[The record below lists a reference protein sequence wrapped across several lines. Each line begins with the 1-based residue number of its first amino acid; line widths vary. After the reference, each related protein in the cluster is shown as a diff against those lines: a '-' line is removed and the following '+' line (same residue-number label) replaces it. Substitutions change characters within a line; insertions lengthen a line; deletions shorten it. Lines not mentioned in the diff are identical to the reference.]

1 MKNCNWLELKELN
14 SVSSRG
20 LRNLGERC
28 EVSHDRAV
36 HRMSGRRGGPVNGEM
51 VEVGE
56 NKINPIK
63 STVAPI
69 WTKLA
74 RHDQLW
80 GVKVFVKFRGI

>member
-36 HRMSGRRGGPVNGEM
+36 HRMSGRRGGASEWGNG
-51 VEVGE
+51 G
-56 NKINPIK
+56 
-63 STVAPI
+63 S
-69 WTKLA
+69 
-74 RHDQLW
+74 R
-80 GVKVFVKFRGI
+80 

>member
-1 MKNCNWLELKELN
+1 M
-14 SVSSRG
+14 
-20 LRNLGERC
+20 
-28 EVSHDRAV
+28 SHDAAE
-36 HRMSGRRGGPVNGEM
+36 HRLSGRRGGQVNGEM

-56 NKINPIK
+56 NKENPIK